1 MTPQH
6 IIEAALLSSRRPMPV
21 REIRRL
27 FDDRLS
33 AKSVKEHLAEL
44 QAFWEDRGMR
54 LVELSDGWRF
64 QTASE
69 LGPRFLRLDEEK
81 PPRYS
86 RAAMETLAIIAYHQP
101 VTRGDI
107 EELRGVTVN
116 PATLRLF
123 EERGWIETVGY
134 RESPGRPALLATTRT
149 FLNDLGLRSL
159 AELPGPD
166 AEPLPD
172 FLLSE
177 ALPPSAAATKGRC
190 RFRRRLILRNNSNS
204 RGGRRPQSAERKRT
218 PFRRPGEGN
227 LPRTR
232 RVREDAPFSE
242 RAGLASPREA
252 FGQMESEADG
262 YRGFADRPIAL
273 DIIDRARQQQTP
285 ADLPTEKLQKALAD
299 AGLGSRRDMEALIA
313 SGVVTVNGQTA
324 TVGDRVTAADMIRVE
339 GRLVRRTMAASSTPR
354 VLMYHKMAGEIVSRD
369 DPEGRPSVFARLPR
383 VSGAR
388 WVAVGRLDFN
398 TEGLLL
404 FTTSGALANRLMH
417 PRYEIDREYAVR
429 VIGEL
434 EAEQM
439 LQLQQGIELEDGMAK
454 FDKLEDQGGTGMN
467 HWYLVQIREGRNRE
481 VRRMFEAVGMTVSR
495 LIRVRYG
502 AVSLPKTLP
511 RGKRMEL
518 TPEEVRAWMLD
529 LDEAEKKMAAAA
541 PAKAEAKKA
550 EKAAARE
557 KARAR
562 ARAESEAEAREAR
575 RGTRFKEGKSDRT
588 GVPMWEARDMSDRP
602 TQRRRT
608 GGRS

>member
-1 MTPQH
+1 
-6 IIEAALLSSRRPMPV
+6 
-21 REIRRL
+21 
-27 FDDRLS
+27 
-33 AKSVKEHLAEL
+33 
-44 QAFWEDRGMR
+44 MR
-54 LVELSDGWRF
+54 N
-64 QTASE
+64 T
-69 LGPRFLRLDEEK
+69 
-81 PPRYS
+81 
-86 RAAMETLAIIAYHQP
+86 
-101 VTRGDI
+101 
-107 EELRGVTVN
+107 N
-116 PATLRLF
+116 
-123 EERGWIETVGY
+123 
-134 RESPGRPALLATTRT
+134 
-149 FLNDLGLRSL
+149 
-159 AELPGPD
+159 
-166 AEPLPD
+166 
-172 FLLSE
+172 
-177 ALPPSAAATKGRC
+177 
-190 RFRRRLILRNNSNS
+190 NS
-204 RGGRRPQSAERKRT
+204 RGGRRPQTTERKRT

-227 LPRTR
+227 LPRNR
-232 RVREDAPFSE
+232 RTREDAPFSE
-242 RAGLASPREA
+242 RAGLASPRDA
-252 FGQMESEADG
+252 FGQMEADVDG

-285 ADLPTEKLQKALAD
+285 ADLPTEKLQKAMAD

-324 TVGDRVTAADMIRVE
+324 SVGDRVTAADMIRVE
-339 GRLVRRTMAASSTPR
+339 GRLVRRAMAAATTPR

-369 DPEGRPSVFARLPR
+369 DPEGRPSVFDRLPR

-529 LDEAEKKMAAAA
+529 LDDAEKKMAAAA

-575 RGTRFKEGKSDRT
+575 RGTRFKEGRSDRT
-588 GVPMWEARDMSDRP
+588 GVPMWEGRDMSDRP

>member
-1 MTPQH
+1 
-6 IIEAALLSSRRPMPV
+6 
-21 REIRRL
+21 
-27 FDDRLS
+27 
-33 AKSVKEHLAEL
+33 
-44 QAFWEDRGMR
+44 MR
-54 LVELSDGWRF
+54 N
-64 QTASE
+64 T
-69 LGPRFLRLDEEK
+69 
-81 PPRYS
+81 
-86 RAAMETLAIIAYHQP
+86 
-101 VTRGDI
+101 
-107 EELRGVTVN
+107 N
-116 PATLRLF
+116 
-123 EERGWIETVGY
+123 
-134 RESPGRPALLATTRT
+134 
-149 FLNDLGLRSL
+149 
-159 AELPGPD
+159 
-166 AEPLPD
+166 
-172 FLLSE
+172 
-177 ALPPSAAATKGRC
+177 
-190 RFRRRLILRNNSNS
+190 NS
-204 RGGRRPQSAERKRT
+204 RGGRRPQTTERKRT

-227 LPRTR
+227 LPRNR
-232 RVREDAPFSE
+232 RTREDAPFSE
-242 RAGLASPREA
+242 RAGLASPRDA
-252 FGQMESEADG
+252 FGQMESDVDG

-324 TVGDRVTAADMIRVE
+324 SVGDRVTAADMIRVE
-339 GRLVRRTMAASSTPR
+339 GRLVRRAMAAAATPR

-369 DPEGRPSVFARLPR
+369 DPEGRPSVFDRLPR

-529 LDEAEKKMAAAA
+529 LDDAEKKMAAAA

-575 RGTRFKEGKSDRT
+575 RGTRFKEGRSDRT
-588 GVPMWEARDMSDRP
+588 GVPMWEGRDMSDRP

>member
-1 MTPQH
+1 M
-6 IIEAALLSSRRPMPV
+6 
-21 REIRRL
+21 
-27 FDDRLS
+27 
-33 AKSVKEHLAEL
+33 
-44 QAFWEDRGMR
+44 
-54 LVELSDGWRF
+54 
-64 QTASE
+64 
-69 LGPRFLRLDEEK
+69 
-81 PPRYS
+81 
-86 RAAMETLAIIAYHQP
+86 
-101 VTRGDI
+101 
-107 EELRGVTVN
+107 
-116 PATLRLF
+116 
-123 EERGWIETVGY
+123 
-134 RESPGRPALLATTRT
+134 
-149 FLNDLGLRSL
+149 
-159 AELPGPD
+159 
-166 AEPLPD
+166 
-172 FLLSE
+172 
-177 ALPPSAAATKGRC
+177 
-190 RFRRRLILRNNSNS
+190 RNNSNS

-388 WVAVGRLDFN
+388 WVAV
-398 TEGLLL
+398 GLLL

>member
-1 MTPQH
+1 
-6 IIEAALLSSRRPMPV
+6 
-21 REIRRL
+21 
-27 FDDRLS
+27 
-33 AKSVKEHLAEL
+33 
-44 QAFWEDRGMR
+44 MR
-54 LVELSDGWRF
+54 N
-64 QTASE
+64 T
-69 LGPRFLRLDEEK
+69 
-81 PPRYS
+81 
-86 RAAMETLAIIAYHQP
+86 
-101 VTRGDI
+101 
-107 EELRGVTVN
+107 N
-116 PATLRLF
+116 
-123 EERGWIETVGY
+123 
-134 RESPGRPALLATTRT
+134 
-149 FLNDLGLRSL
+149 
-159 AELPGPD
+159 
-166 AEPLPD
+166 
-172 FLLSE
+172 
-177 ALPPSAAATKGRC
+177 
-190 RFRRRLILRNNSNS
+190 NS
-204 RGGRRPQSAERKRT
+204 RGGRRPQTTERKRT

-227 LPRTR
+227 LPRNR
-232 RVREDAPFSE
+232 RTREDAPFSE
-242 RAGLASPREA
+242 RAGLASPRDA
-252 FGQMESEADG
+252 FGQMEADVDG

-324 TVGDRVTAADMIRVE
+324 SVGDRVTAADMIRVE
-339 GRLVRRTMAASSTPR
+339 GRLVRRAMAAAATPR

-369 DPEGRPSVFARLPR
+369 DPEGRPSVFDRLPR

-434 EAEQM
+434 EVEQM

-529 LDEAEKKMAAAA
+529 LDDAEKKMAAAA

-575 RGTRFKEGKSDRT
+575 RGTRFKEGRSDRT
-588 GVPMWEARDMSDRP
+588 GVPMWEGRDMSDRP

>member
-1 MTPQH
+1 M
-6 IIEAALLSSRRPMPV
+6 
-21 REIRRL
+21 
-27 FDDRLS
+27 
-33 AKSVKEHLAEL
+33 
-44 QAFWEDRGMR
+44 
-54 LVELSDGWRF
+54 
-64 QTASE
+64 
-69 LGPRFLRLDEEK
+69 
-81 PPRYS
+81 
-86 RAAMETLAIIAYHQP
+86 
-101 VTRGDI
+101 
-107 EELRGVTVN
+107 
-116 PATLRLF
+116 
-123 EERGWIETVGY
+123 
-134 RESPGRPALLATTRT
+134 
-149 FLNDLGLRSL
+149 
-159 AELPGPD
+159 
-166 AEPLPD
+166 
-172 FLLSE
+172 
-177 ALPPSAAATKGRC
+177 
-190 RFRRRLILRNNSNS
+190 RNNSNS
-204 RGGRRPQSAERKRT
+204 RGGRRPPSAERKRT

-354 VLMYHKMAGEIVSRD
+354 VLMYHKMASEIVSRD

>member
-1 MTPQH
+1 
-6 IIEAALLSSRRPMPV
+6 
-21 REIRRL
+21 
-27 FDDRLS
+27 
-33 AKSVKEHLAEL
+33 
-44 QAFWEDRGMR
+44 MR
-54 LVELSDGWRF
+54 N
-64 QTASE
+64 T
-69 LGPRFLRLDEEK
+69 
-81 PPRYS
+81 
-86 RAAMETLAIIAYHQP
+86 
-101 VTRGDI
+101 
-107 EELRGVTVN
+107 N
-116 PATLRLF
+116 
-123 EERGWIETVGY
+123 
-134 RESPGRPALLATTRT
+134 
-149 FLNDLGLRSL
+149 
-159 AELPGPD
+159 
-166 AEPLPD
+166 
-172 FLLSE
+172 
-177 ALPPSAAATKGRC
+177 
-190 RFRRRLILRNNSNS
+190 NS
-204 RGGRRPQSAERKRT
+204 RGGRRPQTTERKRT

-227 LPRTR
+227 LPRNR
-232 RVREDAPFSE
+232 RTREDAPFSE
-242 RAGLASPREA
+242 RAGLASPRDA
-252 FGQMESEADG
+252 FGQMEADVDG

-324 TVGDRVTAADMIRVE
+324 SVGDRVTAADMIRVE
-339 GRLVRRTMAASSTPR
+339 GRLVRRAMAAAATPR

-369 DPEGRPSVFARLPR
+369 DPEGRPSVFDRLPR

-481 VRRMFEAVGMTVSR
+481 VRRMFEAVGMTASR

-529 LDEAEKKMAAAA
+529 LDDAEKKMAAAA

-575 RGTRFKEGKSDRT
+575 RGTRFKEGRSDRT
-588 GVPMWEARDMSDRP
+588 GVPMWEGRDMSDRP

>member
-1 MTPQH
+1 
-6 IIEAALLSSRRPMPV
+6 
-21 REIRRL
+21 
-27 FDDRLS
+27 
-33 AKSVKEHLAEL
+33 
-44 QAFWEDRGMR
+44 MR
-54 LVELSDGWRF
+54 N
-64 QTASE
+64 T
-69 LGPRFLRLDEEK
+69 
-81 PPRYS
+81 
-86 RAAMETLAIIAYHQP
+86 
-101 VTRGDI
+101 
-107 EELRGVTVN
+107 N
-116 PATLRLF
+116 
-123 EERGWIETVGY
+123 
-134 RESPGRPALLATTRT
+134 
-149 FLNDLGLRSL
+149 
-159 AELPGPD
+159 
-166 AEPLPD
+166 
-172 FLLSE
+172 
-177 ALPPSAAATKGRC
+177 
-190 RFRRRLILRNNSNS
+190 NS
-204 RGGRRPQSAERKRT
+204 RGGRRPQTTERKRT

-227 LPRTR
+227 LPRNR
-232 RVREDAPFSE
+232 RTREDAPFSE
-242 RAGLASPREA
+242 RAGLASPRDA
-252 FGQMESEADG
+252 FGQMESDADG

-324 TVGDRVTAADMIRVE
+324 SVGDRVTAADMIRVE
-339 GRLVRRTMAASSTPR
+339 GRLVRRAMAAAATPR

-369 DPEGRPSVFARLPR
+369 DPEGRPSVFDRLPR

-529 LDEAEKKMAAAA
+529 LDDAEKKMAAAA

-575 RGTRFKEGKSDRT
+575 RGTRFKEGRSDRT
-588 GVPMWEARDMSDRP
+588 GVPMWEGRDMSDRP

-608 GGRS
+608 GERS

>member
-1 MTPQH
+1 
-6 IIEAALLSSRRPMPV
+6 
-21 REIRRL
+21 
-27 FDDRLS
+27 
-33 AKSVKEHLAEL
+33 
-44 QAFWEDRGMR
+44 MR
-54 LVELSDGWRF
+54 N
-64 QTASE
+64 T
-69 LGPRFLRLDEEK
+69 
-81 PPRYS
+81 
-86 RAAMETLAIIAYHQP
+86 
-101 VTRGDI
+101 
-107 EELRGVTVN
+107 N
-116 PATLRLF
+116 
-123 EERGWIETVGY
+123 
-134 RESPGRPALLATTRT
+134 
-149 FLNDLGLRSL
+149 
-159 AELPGPD
+159 
-166 AEPLPD
+166 
-172 FLLSE
+172 
-177 ALPPSAAATKGRC
+177 
-190 RFRRRLILRNNSNS
+190 NS
-204 RGGRRPQSAERKRT
+204 RGGRRPQTTERKRT

-227 LPRTR
+227 LPRNR
-232 RVREDAPFSE
+232 RTREDAPFSE
-242 RAGLASPREA
+242 RAGLASPRDA
-252 FGQMESEADG
+252 FGQMESDVDG

-324 TVGDRVTAADMIRVE
+324 SVGDRVTAADMIRVE
-339 GRLVRRTMAASSTPR
+339 GRLVRRAMAAAATPR

-369 DPEGRPSVFARLPR
+369 DPEGRPSVFDRLPR

-434 EAEQM
+434 EVEQM

-529 LDEAEKKMAAAA
+529 LDDAEKKMAAAA

-575 RGTRFKEGKSDRT
+575 RGTRFKEGRSDRT
-588 GVPMWEARDMSDRP
+588 GVPMWEGRDMSDRP

>member
-1 MTPQH
+1 
-6 IIEAALLSSRRPMPV
+6 
-21 REIRRL
+21 
-27 FDDRLS
+27 
-33 AKSVKEHLAEL
+33 
-44 QAFWEDRGMR
+44 MR
-54 LVELSDGWRF
+54 N
-64 QTASE
+64 T
-69 LGPRFLRLDEEK
+69 
-81 PPRYS
+81 
-86 RAAMETLAIIAYHQP
+86 
-101 VTRGDI
+101 
-107 EELRGVTVN
+107 N
-116 PATLRLF
+116 
-123 EERGWIETVGY
+123 
-134 RESPGRPALLATTRT
+134 
-149 FLNDLGLRSL
+149 
-159 AELPGPD
+159 
-166 AEPLPD
+166 
-172 FLLSE
+172 
-177 ALPPSAAATKGRC
+177 
-190 RFRRRLILRNNSNS
+190 NS
-204 RGGRRPQSAERKRT
+204 RGGRRPQTTERKRT

-227 LPRTR
+227 LPRNR
-232 RVREDAPFSE
+232 RTREDAPFSE
-242 RAGLASPREA
+242 RAGLASPRDA
-252 FGQMESEADG
+252 FGQMESDVDG

-324 TVGDRVTAADMIRVE
+324 SVGDRVTAADMIRVE
-339 GRLVRRTMAASSTPR
+339 GRLVRRAMAAAATPR

-369 DPEGRPSVFARLPR
+369 DPEGRPSVFDRLPR

-529 LDEAEKKMAAAA
+529 LDDAEKKMAAAA

-562 ARAESEAEAREAR
+562 ARAESEAEARETR
-575 RGTRFKEGKSDRT
+575 RGTRFKEGRSDRT
-588 GVPMWEARDMSDRP
+588 GVPMWEGRDMSDRP

>member
-1 MTPQH
+1 
-6 IIEAALLSSRRPMPV
+6 
-21 REIRRL
+21 
-27 FDDRLS
+27 
-33 AKSVKEHLAEL
+33 
-44 QAFWEDRGMR
+44 MR
-54 LVELSDGWRF
+54 N
-64 QTASE
+64 T
-69 LGPRFLRLDEEK
+69 
-81 PPRYS
+81 
-86 RAAMETLAIIAYHQP
+86 
-101 VTRGDI
+101 
-107 EELRGVTVN
+107 N
-116 PATLRLF
+116 
-123 EERGWIETVGY
+123 
-134 RESPGRPALLATTRT
+134 
-149 FLNDLGLRSL
+149 
-159 AELPGPD
+159 
-166 AEPLPD
+166 
-172 FLLSE
+172 
-177 ALPPSAAATKGRC
+177 
-190 RFRRRLILRNNSNS
+190 NS
-204 RGGRRPQSAERKRT
+204 RGGRRPQTTERKRT

-227 LPRTR
+227 LPRNR
-232 RVREDAPFSE
+232 RTREDAPFSE
-242 RAGLASPREA
+242 RAGLASPRDA
-252 FGQMESEADG
+252 FGQMEADVDG

-324 TVGDRVTAADMIRVE
+324 SVGDRVTAADMIRVE
-339 GRLVRRTMAASSTPR
+339 GRLVRRAMAAAATPR

-369 DPEGRPSVFARLPR
+369 DPEGRPSVFDRLPR

-434 EAEQM
+434 EVEQM

-502 AVSLPKTLP
+502 VVSLPKTLP

-529 LDEAEKKMAAAA
+529 LDDAEKKMAAAA

-575 RGTRFKEGKSDRT
+575 RGTRFKEGRSDRT
-588 GVPMWEARDMSDRP
+588 GVPMWEGRDMSDRP

>member
-1 MTPQH
+1 
-6 IIEAALLSSRRPMPV
+6 
-21 REIRRL
+21 
-27 FDDRLS
+27 
-33 AKSVKEHLAEL
+33 
-44 QAFWEDRGMR
+44 MR
-54 LVELSDGWRF
+54 N
-64 QTASE
+64 T
-69 LGPRFLRLDEEK
+69 
-81 PPRYS
+81 
-86 RAAMETLAIIAYHQP
+86 
-101 VTRGDI
+101 
-107 EELRGVTVN
+107 N
-116 PATLRLF
+116 
-123 EERGWIETVGY
+123 
-134 RESPGRPALLATTRT
+134 
-149 FLNDLGLRSL
+149 
-159 AELPGPD
+159 
-166 AEPLPD
+166 
-172 FLLSE
+172 
-177 ALPPSAAATKGRC
+177 
-190 RFRRRLILRNNSNS
+190 NS
-204 RGGRRPQSAERKRT
+204 RGGRRPQTTERKRT

-227 LPRTR
+227 LPRNR
-232 RVREDAPFSE
+232 RTREDAPFSE
-242 RAGLASPREA
+242 RAGLASPRDA
-252 FGQMESEADG
+252 FGQMESDVDG

-324 TVGDRVTAADMIRVE
+324 SVGDRVTAADMIRVE
-339 GRLVRRTMAASSTPR
+339 GRLVRRAMAAAATPR

-369 DPEGRPSVFARLPR
+369 DPAGRPSVFDRLPR

-529 LDEAEKKMAAAA
+529 LDDAEKKMAAAA

-575 RGTRFKEGKSDRT
+575 RGTRFKEGRSDRT
-588 GVPMWEARDMSDRP
+588 GVPMWEGRDMSDRP

>member
-1 MTPQH
+1 
-6 IIEAALLSSRRPMPV
+6 
-21 REIRRL
+21 
-27 FDDRLS
+27 
-33 AKSVKEHLAEL
+33 
-44 QAFWEDRGMR
+44 MR
-54 LVELSDGWRF
+54 N
-64 QTASE
+64 T
-69 LGPRFLRLDEEK
+69 
-81 PPRYS
+81 
-86 RAAMETLAIIAYHQP
+86 
-101 VTRGDI
+101 
-107 EELRGVTVN
+107 
-116 PATLRLF
+116 
-123 EERGWIETVGY
+123 
-134 RESPGRPALLATTRT
+134 
-149 FLNDLGLRSL
+149 
-159 AELPGPD
+159 
-166 AEPLPD
+166 
-172 FLLSE
+172 
-177 ALPPSAAATKGRC
+177 
-190 RFRRRLILRNNSNS
+190 NNA
-204 RGGRRPQSAERKRT
+204 RGGRRPQSVERKRT

-232 RVREDAPFSE
+232 RARGDAPFSE
-242 RAGLASPREA
+242 RADLASPRDA

-273 DIIDRARQQQTP
+273 DIIERARKQQTP
-285 ADLPTEKLQKALAD
+285 ADLPSEKLQKALAD

-313 SGVVTVNGQTA
+313 SGVVTINGRTA
-324 TVGDRVTAADMIRVE
+324 SVGDRVTAADMIRVE
-339 GRLVRRTMAASSTPR
+339 GRLVRRTTAASATPR

-502 AVSLPKTLP
+502 AVSLPKALP

-529 LDEAEKKMAAAA
+529 LDEAERKMAADA

-562 ARAESEAEAREAR
+562 ARAQSEAEAREAR
-575 RGTRFKEGKSDRT
+575 RGARFKEGKSDRT
-588 GVPMWEARDMSDRP
+588 GVPMWEARRHERPGRRSAAARAAAPDRKKVPEKAPQRLHAGAFSP
-602 TQRRRT
+602 TIACVRENPRRSHRPRPSLSKRGKGRFHGKVQAAPPQT
-608 GGRS
+608 GLRRCPAGMRIPRPHVLIGDASG

>member
-1 MTPQH
+1 M
-6 IIEAALLSSRRPMPV
+6 
-21 REIRRL
+21 
-27 FDDRLS
+27 
-33 AKSVKEHLAEL
+33 
-44 QAFWEDRGMR
+44 
-54 LVELSDGWRF
+54 
-64 QTASE
+64 
-69 LGPRFLRLDEEK
+69 
-81 PPRYS
+81 
-86 RAAMETLAIIAYHQP
+86 
-101 VTRGDI
+101 
-107 EELRGVTVN
+107 
-116 PATLRLF
+116 
-123 EERGWIETVGY
+123 
-134 RESPGRPALLATTRT
+134 
-149 FLNDLGLRSL
+149 
-159 AELPGPD
+159 
-166 AEPLPD
+166 
-172 FLLSE
+172 
-177 ALPPSAAATKGRC
+177 
-190 RFRRRLILRNNSNS
+190 
-204 RGGRRPQSAERKRT
+204 
-218 PFRRPGEGN
+218 
-227 LPRTR
+227 
-232 RVREDAPFSE
+232 REDAPFSE

-354 VLMYHKMAGEIVSRD
+354 VLMYHNMAGEIVSRD

>member
-1 MTPQH
+1 
-6 IIEAALLSSRRPMPV
+6 
-21 REIRRL
+21 
-27 FDDRLS
+27 
-33 AKSVKEHLAEL
+33 
-44 QAFWEDRGMR
+44 MR
-54 LVELSDGWRF
+54 N
-64 QTASE
+64 T
-69 LGPRFLRLDEEK
+69 
-81 PPRYS
+81 
-86 RAAMETLAIIAYHQP
+86 
-101 VTRGDI
+101 
-107 EELRGVTVN
+107 N
-116 PATLRLF
+116 
-123 EERGWIETVGY
+123 
-134 RESPGRPALLATTRT
+134 
-149 FLNDLGLRSL
+149 
-159 AELPGPD
+159 
-166 AEPLPD
+166 
-172 FLLSE
+172 
-177 ALPPSAAATKGRC
+177 
-190 RFRRRLILRNNSNS
+190 NS
-204 RGGRRPQSAERKRT
+204 RGGRRPQTTERKRT

-227 LPRTR
+227 LPRNR
-232 RVREDAPFSE
+232 RTREDAPFSE
-242 RAGLASPREA
+242 RAGLASPRDA
-252 FGQMESEADG
+252 FGQMEVDVDG

-324 TVGDRVTAADMIRVE
+324 SVGDRVTAADMIRVE
-339 GRLVRRTMAASSTPR
+339 GRLVRRAMAAAATPR

-369 DPEGRPSVFARLPR
+369 DPEGRPSVFDRLPR

-529 LDEAEKKMAAAA
+529 LDDAEKKMAAAA

-575 RGTRFKEGKSDRT
+575 RGTRFKEGRSDRT
-588 GVPMWEARDMSDRP
+588 GVPMWEGRDMSDRP

>member
-1 MTPQH
+1 M
-6 IIEAALLSSRRPMPV
+6 
-21 REIRRL
+21 
-27 FDDRLS
+27 
-33 AKSVKEHLAEL
+33 
-44 QAFWEDRGMR
+44 
-54 LVELSDGWRF
+54 
-64 QTASE
+64 
-69 LGPRFLRLDEEK
+69 
-81 PPRYS
+81 
-86 RAAMETLAIIAYHQP
+86 
-101 VTRGDI
+101 
-107 EELRGVTVN
+107 
-116 PATLRLF
+116 
-123 EERGWIETVGY
+123 
-134 RESPGRPALLATTRT
+134 
-149 FLNDLGLRSL
+149 
-159 AELPGPD
+159 
-166 AEPLPD
+166 
-172 FLLSE
+172 
-177 ALPPSAAATKGRC
+177 
-190 RFRRRLILRNNSNS
+190 RNNSNS
-204 RGGRRPQSAERKRT
+204 RGGRRPPSAERKRT

-339 GRLVRRTMAASSTPR
+339 GRLVRRTMAAFSTPR

>member
-1 MTPQH
+1 MRNTNN
-6 IIEAALLSSRRPMPV
+6 A
-21 REIRRL
+21 
-27 FDDRLS
+27 
-33 AKSVKEHLAEL
+33 
-44 QAFWEDRGMR
+44 RG
-54 LVELSDGWRF
+54 
-64 QTASE
+64 
-69 LGPRFLRLDEEK
+69 
-81 PPRYS
+81 
-86 RAAMETLAIIAYHQP
+86 
-101 VTRGDI
+101 
-107 EELRGVTVN
+107 
-116 PATLRLF
+116 
-123 EERGWIETVGY
+123 
-134 RESPGRPALLATTRT
+134 
-149 FLNDLGLRSL
+149 
-159 AELPGPD
+159 
-166 AEPLPD
+166 
-172 FLLSE
+172 
-177 ALPPSAAATKGRC
+177 
-190 RFRRRLILRNNSNS
+190 
-204 RGGRRPQSAERKRT
+204 GGRRPQSGERKRT

-227 LPRTR
+227 LPRAR
-232 RVREDAPFSE
+232 RGRGDAPFSE
-242 RAGLASPREA
+242 RADLASPREA
-252 FGQMESEADG
+252 FGQIESEADG

-273 DIIDRARQQQTP
+273 DIIDRARKQQMP
-285 ADLPTEKLQKALAD
+285 DDLPSEKLQKALAD

-313 SGVVTVNGQTA
+313 SGVVTVNGVTA
-324 TVGDRVTAADMIRVE
+324 SVGDRVTAADMIRVE
-339 GRLVRRTMAASSTPR
+339 GRLVRRTQASSATPR

-529 LDEAEKKMAAAA
+529 LDEAERKMAADA

-562 ARAESEAEAREAR
+562 ARAESEAEAREVR
-575 RGTRFKEGKSDRT
+575 RGNRFKEGRSDRT
-588 GVPMWEARDMSDRP
+588 GVPMWEGRDMSDRP

-608 GGRS
+608 GSRS

>member
-149 FLNDLGLRSL
+149 FLNDLGLRSR
-159 AELPGPD
+159 
-166 AEPLPD
+166 
-172 FLLSE
+172 
-177 ALPPSAAATKGRC
+177 ALMPSRFPTSCCRKPCRLRRQPTKGRC

-550 EKAAARE
+550 EMAAARE

>member
-1 MTPQH
+1 
-6 IIEAALLSSRRPMPV
+6 
-21 REIRRL
+21 
-27 FDDRLS
+27 
-33 AKSVKEHLAEL
+33 
-44 QAFWEDRGMR
+44 MR
-54 LVELSDGWRF
+54 N
-64 QTASE
+64 T
-69 LGPRFLRLDEEK
+69 
-81 PPRYS
+81 
-86 RAAMETLAIIAYHQP
+86 
-101 VTRGDI
+101 
-107 EELRGVTVN
+107 N
-116 PATLRLF
+116 
-123 EERGWIETVGY
+123 
-134 RESPGRPALLATTRT
+134 
-149 FLNDLGLRSL
+149 
-159 AELPGPD
+159 
-166 AEPLPD
+166 
-172 FLLSE
+172 
-177 ALPPSAAATKGRC
+177 
-190 RFRRRLILRNNSNS
+190 NS
-204 RGGRRPQSAERKRT
+204 RGGRRPQTTERKRT

-227 LPRTR
+227 LPRNR
-232 RVREDAPFSE
+232 RTREDAPFSE
-242 RAGLASPREA
+242 RAGLASPRDA
-252 FGQMESEADG
+252 FGQMEADVDG

-324 TVGDRVTAADMIRVE
+324 SVGDRVTAADMIRVE
-339 GRLVRRTMAASSTPR
+339 GRLVRRAMAAAATPR

-369 DPEGRPSVFARLPR
+369 DPEGRPSVFDRLPR

-529 LDEAEKKMAAAA
+529 LDDAEKKMAAAA

-575 RGTRFKEGKSDRT
+575 RGTRFKEGRSDRT
-588 GVPMWEARDMSDRP
+588 GVPMWEGRDMSDRP